1 MALPNVWGGGA
12 SFAFSALDGNNIY
25 NEAISANLLSDKL
38 GLGFNTALKAYLYI
52 ALENVS
58 DVIFEVVSSDLI
70 KASIVANDGSI
81 SAAEFIFVRQNT
93 VLVRHLKAYRLK
105 CVFDGEV
112 EYIRKGNTEIY
123 TGENGIFALYSEEN
137 EEYRISAFACG
148 NDAAKYAED
157 AFTTEINREISGK
170 LDFFAKLPIVENMP
184 KNLSS
189 LFGKCM
195 SVLKSLAYSADGNFN
210 GMWCTPSR
218 LGGEKMSPFCAA
230 MCAYSMRYISP
241 VLAKQC
247 LMSALN
253 LQDENGFIPSAATPD
268 FKGENIEPPMLAHQT
283 LQLFKSQGDISILSE
298 SFEKLK
304 KYLNYIIETRA
315 GEDKMLFEW
324 KIKISETENRC
335 EESRMDSSPRFDG
348 ISKIYAID
356 FSCYMASEA
365 RALSKIAE
373 ILGKTGEH
381 LYWSVIYDRIKE
393 ATNRYLYDEEDGLYY
408 DKCAATG
415 KLIKVKTAA
424 SLLPLFAGFCDKK
437 RADSIITKYLFNT
450 DEFFT
455 PFPVPSLAKNEEKFD
470 GSIHRGASHPYFAY
484 FTALALLDY
493 GYKKEAQRVMADVV
507 SNIARQYENTGVLYE
522 FYDSRSAVAPAKIKC
537 AGEAPFAYIPEM
549 KRVNIRD
556 YGITAA
562 VFAEIIMTLFRRGTP
577 GV

>member
-12 SFAFSALDGNNIY
+12 SFAFSALDGSNIY
-25 NEAISANLLSDKL
+25 NEAISANLLSDRL

-52 ALENVS
+52 AFENVS

-81 SAAEFIFVRQNT
+81 SSAEFIFVRQNA
-93 VLVRHLKAYRLK
+93 VLVRRLKAYKLK
-105 CVFDGEV
+105 CVFDGDV

-123 TGENGIFALYSEEN
+123 TGENGTFALYSEEN
-137 EEYRISAFACG
+137 DAYSVSAFACG
-148 NDAAKYAED
+148 KNAPADAEE
-157 AFTTEINREISGK
+157 AFTTEVNREISGK
-170 LDFFAKLPIVENMP
+170 LDFFAKLPIVEDMP
-184 KNLSS
+184 KNISAI
-189 LFGKCM
+189 FGKSM
-195 SVLKSLAYSADGNFN
+195 SVLKSLAYSADGSFN

-218 LGGEKMSPFCAA
+218 LNGEKMSPFCTA
-230 MCAYSMRYISP
+230 MCAYSMRCISP
-241 VLAKQC
+241 DLAKQC
-247 LMSALN
+247 LMSALD
-253 LQDENGFIPSAATPD
+253 LQDENGFIPSSATPD
-268 FKGENIEPPMLAHQT
+268 FKGENIEPPILAYQT

-315 GEDKMLFEW
+315 CEDKMLFEW
-324 KIKISETENRC
+324 KIRISETENRC

-356 FSCYMASEA
+356 FSCCMANEA
-365 RALSKIAE
+365 KALSEIAE
-373 ILGKTGEH
+373 ILGKAGEH
-381 LYWSVIYDRIKE
+381 LYWSVIYDRIKD
-393 ATNRYLYDEEDGLYY
+393 AANRYLYDEDDGFYY
-408 DKCAATG
+408 DRCAATD
-415 KLIKVKTAA
+415 KLIKVKTPA

-437 RADSIITKYLFNT
+437 RADSIITKHLFNT

-493 GYKKEAQRVMADVV
+493 GYKKEAQKVMADVV
-507 SNIARQYENTGVLYE
+507 SNIARQYENSGVLYE
-522 FYDSRSAVAPAKIKC
+522 FYDSRSVVSPSKIKC
-537 AGEAPFAYIPEM
+537 TGEAPFAYIPEI

-556 YGITAA
+556 YGVTAA
-562 VFAEIIMTLFRRGTP
+562 VFAEIIMMLCRM
-577 GV
+577 